1 MEDLKFQQ
9 IADQELERSIKKAL
23 LDTEQEAV
31 VTTMLKSLIKK
42 LLDSPTRHLRQ
53 TAMSNDSIQQVDLLR
68 ELFRL
73 DENPD
78 VAMHITKSIFMP
90 WTNRR

>member
-1 MEDLKFQQ
+1 MKLLNQKFQQ

-23 LDTEQEAV
+23 LDTEQEVV
-31 VTTMLKSLIKK
+31 VTIMLKSLIKK

-68 ELFRL
+68 ELFQL

-78 VAMHITKSIFMP
+78 SNLDMTI
-90 WTNRR
+90 REE